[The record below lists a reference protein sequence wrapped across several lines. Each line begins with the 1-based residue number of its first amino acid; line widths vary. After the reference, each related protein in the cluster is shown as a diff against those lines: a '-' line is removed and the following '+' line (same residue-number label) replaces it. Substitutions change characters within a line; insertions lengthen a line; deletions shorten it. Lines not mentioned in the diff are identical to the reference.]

1 MREFNPRNR
10 GSQPPDS
17 AGKPAERGGLLAHT
31 FIVRISKEPSE
42 FINLRPRWRGDIQH
56 LHRSEQVGR
65 KRFSSINQLLIA
77 LRETISRLIN
87 GAEESVAADSSSRPS
102 PNGSGPSKSARHPP

>member
-1 MREFNPRNR
+1 MREFNTRNR
-10 GSQPPDS
+10 GSQPPES

-56 LHRSEQVGR
+56 LHRSERVGR

-77 LRETISRLIN
+77 LSEMISRIIS
-87 GAEESVAADSSSRPS
+87 GAEESVAADSRSQPP
-102 PNGSGPSKSARHPP
+102 PNGSGPRKSARHPP